1 MNYLVTVLYI
11 VSFAL
16 FIYGLMGLTGPK
28 TAVRGNLIAA
38 VGMAIAVAATLI
50 KIRHTESW
58 VLIIAGLVV
67 GVVLGVPPARL
78 TKMTAMPQLVAFF
91 NGVGGGTVALIAL
104 AEFIETKGFSS
115 FQHGESPTVHVVVAS
130 LFAAIIGSISFW
142 GSIIAFGKLQ
152 EIISGSPIG
161 FGKLQQPIN
170 LLLLVAA
177 VAAAV
182 VVGLHAH
189 PGTGG
194 ASLWWMVGLLAAAGV
209 LGLMVVLPIGGADMP
224 VVISLLNAMTGLSA
238 AAAGLALNNTAMI
251 VAGMIVGASGS
262 ILTNLMAKAMNRSI
276 PAIVAG
282 GFGGGGVAPG
292 AGGDGGDKHV
302 KATSAADAAIQ
313 MAYANQVIVVPG
325 YGLAVAQ
332 AQHAVKDMASLLEEK
347 GVPVKYAIHP
357 VAGRMP
363 GHMNVLLAEAE
374 VDYDAMK
381 DMDDINDEF
390 ARTDV
395 AIVIGANDVTNPA
408 ARNEQSSPI
417 YGMPILNVDKAKS
430 VIVLK
435 RSMNSGFAG
444 IDNPLFYADG
454 TTMLFGDAKKSVTEV
469 AEELKAL

>member
-1 MNYLVTVLYI
+1 MNYLVIGLYVI
-11 VSFAL
+11 SFAL

-38 VGMAIAVAATLI
+38 VGMALAVTATLI

-58 VLIIAGLVV
+58 VLIVAGLVV
-67 GVVLGVPPARL
+67 GVVLGVPPARM

-104 AEFIETKGFSS
+104 AEFMDTEGFSA
-115 FQHGESPTVHVVVAS
+115 FQHHESPTVHIVVAS

-152 EIISGSPIG
+152 EIISGAPIG
-161 FGKLQQPIN
+161 LGRAQQPVN
-170 LLLLVAA
+170 LLLLIGAIVSA
-177 VAAAV
+177 VEIGV
-182 VVGLHAH
+182 HAH
-189 PGTGG
+189 PGSGG
-194 ASLWWMVGLLAAAGV
+194 ASLWWMIGLLAAAAV

-276 PAIVAG
+276 PAIAAG
-282 GFGGGGVAPG
+282 GFGGGAVAPG
-292 AGGDGGDKHV
+292 GGDTGDKTV

-332 AQHAVKDMASLLEEK
+332 AQHAVKDMAALLENK
-347 GVPVKYAIHP
+347 GVAVKYAIHP

-390 ARTDV
+390 GRTDV

-408 ARNEQSSPI
+408 ARNDASSPI

-444 IDNPLFYADG
+444 IDNPLFYG
-454 TTMLFGDAKKSVTEV
+454 EKTSMLFGDAKSSVSEV
-469 AEELKAL
+469 TAEVQAL

>member
-1 MNYLVTVLYI
+1 MNYLVIGLYVI
-11 VSFAL
+11 SFAL

-38 VGMAIAVAATLI
+38 VGMALAVTATLI
-50 KIRHTESW
+50 KIRHTDQW
-58 VLIIAGLVV
+58 ALIIAGLVV
-67 GVVLGVPPARL
+67 GVVLGVPPARY

-104 AEFIETKGFSS
+104 AEFMETDGFSA
-115 FQHGESPTVHVVVAS
+115 FQHHESPTVHIVVAS

-161 FGKLQQPIN
+161 FGKAQQPVN
-170 LLLLVAA
+170 LLLLSA
-177 VAAAV
+177 
-182 VVGLHAH
+182 
-189 PGTGG
+189 
-194 ASLWWMVGLLAAAGV
+194 AAAGA

-282 GFGGGGVAPG
+282 GFGGGGVDVS
-292 AGGDGGDKHV
+292 GGDGGDKHV
-302 KATSAADAAIQ
+302 KSTSAADAAIQ

-325 YGLAVAQ
+325 YGMAVAQ
-332 AQHAVKDMASLLEEK
+332 AQHAVKDMATMLENK
-347 GVPVKYAIHP
+347 GVAVKYAIHP

-395 AIVIGANDVTNPA
+395 ALVIGANDVTNPA
-408 ARNEQSSPI
+408 ARNDAASPI
-417 YGMPILNVDKAKS
+417 YGMPILNVDKSKS

-444 IDNPLFYADG
+444 IDNPLFYGEG
-454 TTMLFGDAKKSVTEV
+454 TTMLFGDAKKSVSAVT
-469 AEELKAL
+469 EELKVL

>member
-1 MNYLVTVLYI
+1 MNYLVIGLYI

-50 KIRHTESW
+50 KIRHTDQW
-58 VLIIAGLVV
+58 VLIVTGLVV
-67 GVVLGVPPARL
+67 GVVLGVPPARY

-104 AEFIETKGFSS
+104 SEFIETSGFSA
-115 FQHGESPTVHVVVAS
+115 FQHHESPTVHIVVAS

-161 FGKLQQPIN
+161 LGRAQQPVN
-170 LLLLVAA
+170 VLLLAGA

-182 VVGLHAH
+182 VIGVHAH

-194 ASLWWMVGLLAAAGV
+194 ASLWWMIGLLAAAGV

-282 GFGGGGVAPG
+282 GFGGGGVAPSG
-292 AGGDGGDKHV
+292 EGGGDKHV
-302 KATSAADAAIQ
+302 KSTSASDAAIQ
-313 MAYANQVIVVPG
+313 LAYANQVIVVPG

-408 ARNEQSSPI
+408 ARNETSSPI

-444 IDNPLFYADG
+444 IDNPLFYAEG